1 MASPRPQQHHRISSP
16 SANPPQASTPPLS
29 TYPPDAQQQTFSPFF
44 TLISN
49 PASTVHKHPVVH
61 YVFSDDD
68 FDPIASVR
76 SAPPSKDRVVVVDM
90 ATDGESVVAAHSLSE
105 DWQVVGVNV
114 SSAPQWMANDDE
126 GAASS
131 GAAAGGGGLM
141 LTIQGTEGGS
151 QAAKKTDNLY
161 ELAEIFNER

>member
-1 MASPRPQQHHRISSP
+1 M
-16 SANPPQASTPPLS
+16 NPPPASTPPLS
-29 TYPPDAQQQTFSPFF
+29 TYPPEAHQQTLNPFF

-49 PASTVHKHPVVH
+49 LASTAHKHPAVH
-61 YVFSDDD
+61 YLFSDDG
-68 FDPIASVR
+68 FDPIASVT

-90 ATDGESVVAAHSLSE
+90 AADGESVVAAHSLSE

-126 GAASS
+126 GAAS
-131 GAAAGGGGLM
+131 GGVAAGGGGGLM

-151 QAAKKTDNLY
+151 KAAKKSENLY
-161 ELAEIFNER
+161 ELAELFNER